1 MSYIKVENI
10 SRIYKV
16 DNLQI
21 VANDNINFEVEKGEF
36 VIILGPSGSGK
47 STLLNILGGMDR
59 ASSGNYYVDGLDIT
73 KLNNKKLTKF
83 RRENIGF
90 VFQFYNLIPNL
101 TAFENI
107 EIATELVND
116 KIDASEAIKMVE
128 LENRKSNFPY
138 QLSGGEQQRISIA
151 RAIAKKPQL
160 LLCDEPTG
168 ALDYKTSKL
177 VLKLLYDICKNTNT
191 TVILIT
197 HNNAIADMA
206 DKIIEIKD
214 SKIKKITINE
224 NKIPIEEIEW

>member
-1 MSYIKVENI
+1 MAYIKVDKL

-16 DNLQI
+16 NDLEI
-21 VANDNINFEVEKGEF
+21 VANNELSFEVDKGEF

-47 STLLNILGGMDR
+47 STLLNILGGMDK
-59 ASSGNYYVDGLDIT
+59 ATYGSFYVDGLDVC
-73 KLNNKKLTKF
+73 KLKPKELTKF

-107 EIATELVND
+107 EIATELVKNG
-116 KIDASEAIKMVE
+116 IDASEAIEMVD
-128 LENRKSNFPY
+128 LSHRKSNFPH

-151 RAIAKKPQL
+151 RAIAKRPQI

-177 VLKLLYDICKNTNT
+177 VLKLLHDICKKTKT

-197 HNNAIADMA
+197 HNNSIAQMA
-206 DKIIEIKD
+206 DKIIKIKD
-214 SKIKKITINE
+214 AKIQSIEINE
-224 NKIPIEEIEW
+224 NIKSIEELEW